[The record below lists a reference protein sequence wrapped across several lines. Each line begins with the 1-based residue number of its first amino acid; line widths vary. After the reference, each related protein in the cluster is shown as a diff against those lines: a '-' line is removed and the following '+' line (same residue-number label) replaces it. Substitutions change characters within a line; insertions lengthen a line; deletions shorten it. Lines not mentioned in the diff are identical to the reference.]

1 MQYLVRLTNR
11 AFRDLEDVYQSIQ
24 ADDSAR
30 AFAWFNGLAEAI
42 YGLEDLPDRGSV
54 IPESKKLRH
63 LLFGNKPHVY
73 RIIYAVDKRTRIVNV
88 LHIRHGARD
97 RFSAE

>member
-1 MQYLVRLTNR
+1 MQYLVRVTNP
-11 AFRDLEDVYQSIQ
+11 ALRDLEDVYQSIE
-24 ADDSAR
+24 ADASAR
-30 AFAWFNGLAEAI
+30 AFAWFNGLAETI
-42 YGLEDLPDRGSV
+42 HSLEELPDRGSV

-63 LLFGNKPHVY
+63 LHFRNKPHVY
-73 RIIYAVDKRTRIVNV
+73 RIIYVVDKRNRIVKV